1 MRFYPKLQNLIIH
14 KDIPVIL
21 MDDTSIIF
29 NTISKIKLFL
39 VDMQNYSYLFAIRDI
54 NWVAPPIIPECLSS
68 QLRTCSLKNYCG
80 MNCELQFAEYVMQNS
95 KVLRTMT
102 IHSTSSIDSNAKHE
116 MIKKLEVCPRS
127 SSSCK
132 LIFD

>member
-1 MRFYPKLQNLIIH
+1 
-14 KDIPVIL
+14 

-29 NTISKIKLFL
+29 NTVSKIKLFL

-54 NWVAPPIIPECLSS
+54 NWMAPPIIPECLSS

-80 MNCELQFAEYVMQNS
+80 MNCELQFAEYIMQNS
-95 KVLRTMT
+95 KVLKAMRIESDNSVDINVKHQMLRRL
-102 IHSTSSIDSNAKHE
+102 SI
-116 MIKKLEVCPRS
+116 CPRIS
-127 SSSCK
+127 ATCK

>member
-21 MDDTSIIF
+21 MNDTSIIF
-29 NTISKIKLFL
+29 NTTVSKIKLFL

-68 QLRTCSLKNYCG
+68 QLKTCSLKNYYG
-80 MNCELQFAEYVMQNS
+80 MNCKASNVKATIYMS
-95 KVLRTMT
+95 KGFCN
-102 IHSTSSIDSNAKHE
+102 I
-116 MIKKLEVCPRS
+116 
-127 SSSCK
+127 
-132 LIFD
+132 